1 MEQIIHVFLQR
12 HVILDLE
19 KKERRYVIHIGLYF
33 YVIMIIAVSFVG
45 CVCIVWFVVAYLFV
59 VQCIGWVVVVSTTVN
74 DLCQVLLFI
83 IKI

>member
-1 MEQIIHVFLQR
+1 
-12 HVILDLE
+12 
-19 KKERRYVIHIGLYF
+19 VIHIGLYF